1 MKQGGGLKERNEG
14 MKKWEIK
21 REKGKYEEEGEL
33 KEKSKVMKEWCC

>member
-1 MKQGGGLKERNEG
+1 

-33 KEKSKVMKEWCC
+33 KEKSKVMKEWCCQGFQRTKTFQK